1 MVVLEKMD
9 LHVHTNYSDGAMSV
23 KEAIQV
29 AQSKNLSYLAITD
42 HFTTSW
48 KQSVI
53 KSLNHSD
60 FGTYRDQIKREREQ
74 ANFNCLIG
82 IEIDMDSHWD
92 DVLKVP
98 FDWFEIFNFEYAES
112 MVLLK
117 KIATLVPKLKRGSIC
132 TLAHNF
138 YFKIANLEEFSK
150 ILLDNNICFELNAR
164 YLAQF
169 DDNSIQRLRI
179 LREKGIQFTI
189 GSDAHEPEKIGEM
202 TGVLS
207 ILKKIQGFQN
217 LLDLRDFTF
226 YGV

>member
-1 MVVLEKMD
+1 MIALEKMD
-9 LHVHTNYSDGAMSV
+9 LHVHTNYSDGAMSI

-29 AQSKNLSYLAITD
+29 AQTKNLSYLAITD

-48 KQSVI
+48 KQSII
-53 KSLNHSD
+53 KTLKASD
-60 FGTYRDQIKREREQ
+60 FETYRDQIEREREQ
-74 ANFNCLIG
+74 ANFKCLIG
-82 IEIDMDSHWD
+82 LEIDMDSNWD

-98 FDWFEIFNFEYAES
+98 FEWFEIINFEYAES

-117 KIATLVPKLKRGSIC
+117 KIAVLVPKLKKGSIC

-164 YLAQF
+164 YLIQF
-169 DDNSIQRLRI
+169 DENSIQRLKF

-189 GSDAHEPEKIGEM
+189 GSDAHEPEKIGKTDE
-202 TGVLS
+202 VLS
-207 ILKKIQGFQN
+207 ILKKIEGFQN
-217 LLDLRDFTF
+217 LLDLRDFPF
-226 YGV
+226 Y